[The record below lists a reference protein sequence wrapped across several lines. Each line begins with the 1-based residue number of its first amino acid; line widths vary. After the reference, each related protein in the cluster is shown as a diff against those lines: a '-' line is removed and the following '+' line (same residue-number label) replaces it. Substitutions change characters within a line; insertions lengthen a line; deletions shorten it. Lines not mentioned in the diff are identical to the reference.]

1 MSLIFSACFNLSDQ
15 IHMIINLN
23 NQYMMPDLIAP
34 RMVFTADTSAG
45 SFVLKHI
52 TSEIAMTL

>member
-1 MSLIFSACFNLSDQ
+1 MTINFND
-15 IHMIINLN
+15 
-23 NQYMMPDLIAP
+23 QYMIPALIAP

-52 TSEIAMTL
+52 TSEIAKTL